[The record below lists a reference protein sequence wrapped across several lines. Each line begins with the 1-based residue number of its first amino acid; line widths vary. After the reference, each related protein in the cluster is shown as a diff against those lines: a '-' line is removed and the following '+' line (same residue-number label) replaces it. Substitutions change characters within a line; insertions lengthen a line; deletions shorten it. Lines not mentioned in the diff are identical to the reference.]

1 MNDLSFRRLV
11 ALAVSM
17 AIAGCAPWQTSEP
30 VTPASYEVSRA
41 KVSRTVG
48 KLRRLVVLRVD
59 QAPPKACGQ
68 NFDGD
73 VSLGPDDPTGFVGTL
88 ITDKG
93 YEVIVLDEARFA
105 DLLGAPGRDVLVA
118 ELLARLH
125 EPGDGS
131 AGPAT
136 SALLERLREDDL
148 VDGLLV
154 LGSELTCLNANA
166 AMRGLY
172 SIGTLGMHAIMPNRD
187 WQQTYPTYRVMVF
200 ETTSARVVWRNEW
213 NAWSQASDYFRGM
226 ASAKEG
232 PLPIE
237 SLLEPL
243 EPAVP
248 KVLTR

>member
-1 MNDLSFRRLV
+1 MTVFPSCRPL
-11 ALAVSM
+11 ALALSM
-17 AIAGCAPWQTSEP
+17 AVAGCAPWQTSEP
-30 VTPASYEVSRA
+30 VTPASYEISRA

-68 NFDGD
+68 AYDGEA
-73 VSLGPDDPTGFVGTL
+73 SLGLDDPAGFVGTM
-88 ITDKG
+88 ITSKG
-93 YEVIVLDEARFA
+93 YEVIVLDESRFS
-105 DLLGAPGRDVLVA
+105 DWLGAASRDGFVV

-125 EPGDGS
+125 EAGDGS
-131 AGPAT
+131 AAPLTA
-136 SALLERLREDDL
+136 ALLERLRAEQR

-154 LGSELTCLNANA
+154 LGTELTCLNANPA
-166 AMRGLY
+166 LRGAYTL
-172 SIGTLGMHAIMPNRD
+172 GTLGAHALWPDRT
-187 WQQTYPTYRVMVF
+187 WQQTYPVHRVLVF

-213 NAWSQASDYFRGM
+213 NAMNQAVDHFRNM
-226 ASAKEG
+226 ASPKEG
-232 PLPIE
+232 PTPVE